1 MDMEINPEYSLRYAL
16 IGVSVFVSVMLWAFF
31 LSSVGNVITNF
42 LSFEIKTFI
51 SQIMSFNFILFL
63 ILFPLTYALITAF
76 AMKFK
81 KFEVLL
87 FSFIGIVIAMFISA
101 VVFPALLEY
110 GILIPFYLISVF
122 LVTEISNLKFKEL
135 KRWKILRTSSN
146 GIGMG
151 ISILAIGF
159 LFFGIITLL
168 PNNDANVKAIEDK
181 FISETINS
189 ISGDSISEQFAE
201 ASAELFIAGQISVT
215 DTITNTPQYET
226 TEDLQLKL
234 VIDGLDTEI
243 NSKEHQNT
251 IKEEYANAL
260 SENQMNIGKQIDVLE
275 IMKKQFPF
283 ITFLEKF
290 AWAFQSLILASSFM
304 FLGTFIFR
312 PLGVIYGIIIGKILL
327 SSDSENSE

>member
-31 LSSVGNVITNF
+31 LNSVGNVMTNF
-42 LSFEIKTFI
+42 LGFEIETLI

-63 ILFPLTYALITAF
+63 ILFPLTYALIAAF

-87 FSFIGIVIAMFISA
+87 FSFLGAAIAMFISA
-101 VVFPALLEY
+101 IVFPSLIEY

-122 LVTEISNLKFKEL
+122 LVTEISNLKFREL

-151 ISILAIGF
+151 ISILAVGF
-159 LFFGIITLL
+159 LFFGVVTLL
-168 PNNDANVKAIEDK
+168 PNNDENVKAFEEK
-181 FISETINS
+181 FISEIAES
-189 ISGDSISEQFAE
+189 ISGEDISKQFADT
-201 ASAELFIAGQISVT
+201 SAELFITGQKSVIDAIT
-215 DTITNTPQYET
+215 DTPQYET
-226 TEDLQLKL
+226 TEDLQIKF
-234 VIDGLDTEI
+234 VIDTLDANI
-243 NSKEHQNT
+243 NSIGHQNM
-251 IKEEYANAL
+251 IKEEYASAL
-260 SENQMNIGKQIDVLE
+260 SENQIDIGKNIDVLDV
-275 IMKKQFPF
+275 MKKQFPF
-283 ITFLEKF
+283 ITFMEKF

-312 PLGVIYGIIIGKILL
+312 PLGVIYGVIIGKILL
-327 SSDSENSE
+327 SRDSEETE